1 MRGRR
6 PGSGFCQNGVYPEIR
21 LSFNQLE
28 VIMSLKR
35 LGDPTT
41 ISDAVIHNNVVYLAG
56 QVAEDPVSP
65 SVYEQTRNILGQIDA
80 LLKEAGTDKTKII
93 KANIWLAD
101 ISTFADMNKAWKEW
115 VATGQAPARA
125 TVEAKLA
132 DPKWKVEIM
141 MTAAI

>member
-1 MRGRR
+1 
-6 PGSGFCQNGVYPEIR
+6 
-21 LSFNQLE
+21 
-28 VIMSLKR
+28 MSLKR
-35 LGDPTT
+35 LGDPSV
-41 ISDAVIHNNVVYLAG
+41 ISDAVIHNNIVYLAG
-56 QVAEDPVSP
+56 QVAEDPVSA
-65 SVYEQTRNILGQIDA
+65 SVYEQTKNILGQIDA

-93 KANIWLAD
+93 KTNIWLSD

-115 VATGQAPARA
+115 VAKGHAPARA